1 MLSCTSR
8 RPFPLLAHTHALT
21 HARTLTLTHMHA
33 RPTRAAAHTQLSR
46 PTLQTH
52 SSSRSPGHLSL
63 RDVGGMSLPEPTT
76 WPRVEQDRD
85 SGPTGLLCS
94 GGRRDKGGFFSRK
107 REGLSRR
114 RGGRRPGRIE
124 GPMDDA
130 GVCLRAC
137 VHTRVHMWQTYT
149 CSRAAEF
156 APLGV
161 GVALWPWPFSPA
173 SGGGGRCSV
182 ARSSP
187 GVVSP
192 GQLLADAVVPA
203 GFSERTRPD
212 PGVTDGRTGCRWD
225 SCPRP
230 RPRPQPAPPPTRPW
244 FSQRVLRTSGRPL
257 AR

>member
-130 GVCLRAC
+130 GVSVCVCAHAC
-137 VHTRVHMWQTYT
+137 AHVANVHVQSCRGVCSTRRW
-149 CSRAAEF
+149 RG
-156 APLGV
+156 PL
-161 GVALWPWPFSPA
+161 ALA
-173 SGGGGRCSV
+173 LLSGFGRGWGCSV
-182 ARSSP
+182 AWSSP

-230 RPRPQPAPPPTRPW
+230 RPRPQPAPPPTRPL